1 MTHSFVC
8 SQTSFLHNCSNYNM
22 ALHAVDVITVL
33 MQGKSHTR
41 APVRMS
47 INVTPRPFSTKCG
60 GIPRFRLKVYCF
72 QMEISKTQEGSQLDW
87 RHDCSVSA
95 DGSTL
100 SGEKLWA
107 GLYLQPSV
115 VIPTLF
121 VGGGGRLLAAREAS
135 EVTSTELLPPLS
147 LPPSSSS
154 QPLLPSARLLLCF
167 SQGQFV
173 SRSVGTRLGVGVAT
187 RSRPALTCLLNS
199 DNSFFS

>member
-1 MTHSFVC
+1 
-8 SQTSFLHNCSNYNM
+8 M

-60 GIPRFRLKVYCF
+60 GIPRFRLNVHCF

-100 SGEKLWA
+100 SGR
-107 GLYLQPSV
+107 P
-115 VIPTLF
+115 
-121 VGGGGRLLAAREAS
+121 ARETLSRAVFTAKCCDPNAVCWWRWAAVS
-135 EVTSTELLPPLS
+135 SQGGIWGHQHWAPPSS
-147 LPPSSSS
+147 LPPSLPHLPLSLCCPVPGCCSALARDSLFLAVRGHDLELEWQLGADQHSNVCSIQTIHFSPS
-154 QPLLPSARLLLCF
+154 Q
-167 SQGQFV
+167 
-173 SRSVGTRLGVGVAT
+173 
-187 RSRPALTCLLNS
+187 
-199 DNSFFS
+199 